1 MSEREN
7 RATVRRATADD
18 IPTLVEHRVALRLEA
33 HERSADAVRAFRA
46 ATAVAYT
53 ELVAAGEFIAWI
65 AECDGEV
72 VGSVGAFIRRTLPN
86 IDGPPCEARV
96 QSMYIVPDRRRGG
109 IGTALMRALLAEMRA
124 RSVRRVY
131 LRPSPSGR
139 RFYPAFGFEPCDEME
154 LYP

>member
-1 MSEREN
+1 MSEGAN
-7 RATVRRATADD
+7 RATVRRANQDD

-33 HERSADAVRAFRA
+33 HDVSADTVRAFRA
-46 ATAVAYT
+46 ATTAAYA

-65 AECDGEV
+65 AECEGEII
-72 VGSVGAFIRRTLPN
+72 GSVGAFIRRTLPN
-86 IDGPPCEARV
+86 IDGPPREARV

-109 IGTALMRALLAEMRA
+109 TGTALMRALLAEMRA
-124 RSVRRVY
+124 RGVRRVY

-139 RFYPAFGFEPCDEME
+139 RFYPAFGFEPSDEME